1 MATLDQRGWSLE
13 KFWRIHESRRM
24 TRVVLL
30 QKVDVDSMWY
40 LNSELKHQRDCPVN
54 TRPDKKTYIDHNWDM
69 MQTADSGI
77 GKEATRS

>member
-1 MATLDQRGWSLE
+1 
-13 KFWRIHESRRM
+13 M

-54 TRPDKKTYIDHNWDM
+54 TRPDKKTYIDHN
-69 MQTADSGI
+69 
-77 GKEATRS
+77 